1 MKFNYKIK
9 QLNSGFDDNAIFLRN
24 VYLKRGILFD
34 CGRLNSLD
42 NSELLDIS
50 NVFISHTHMDHFGG
64 FDRFLRGCLNS
75 GNTVRFFGPAGIIE
89 NVEGKL
95 RSYNWNLVTDYD
107 FTIEVVELT
116 PATRLGASF
125 STRDTFKKKIFD
137 INSMDIIEIGEGF
150 TLDYEFFDHGIA
162 SVGYRLNEPKNISII
177 KQNLDKLG
185 LVPGR
190 WLKELKARLT
200 AGEGG
205 EIEADTV
212 NGIQRFH
219 IEYLKANLV
228 EYKQPQDVTYITD
241 IAPSSDNIEKAIKF
255 AKNSNL
261 LIIEAVFMEK
271 DAAHSVEKN
280 HLTIN
285 LSKKIFLDSGSDFV
299 RFLHFASR
307 YDRFREEFFAEL
319 RVGVENKFFSC

>member
-24 VYLKRGILFD
+24 VYLKTGVLFD

-75 GNTVRFFGPAGIIE
+75 GNTVRFFGPEGIID

-95 RSYNWNLVTDYD
+95 RSYNWNLIRDYD
-107 FTIEVVELT
+107 FTIEVVELA
-116 PATRLGASF
+116 PFTRSGASF
-125 STRDTFKKKIFD
+125 SARDSFKKNLFD
-137 INSMDIIEIGEGF
+137 ISNGEAVEIGDGF
-150 TLDYEFFDHGIA
+150 TLAYEFFDHSIT
-162 SVGYRLNEPKNISII
+162 SIGYRLNEPKNISII
-177 KQNLDKLG
+177 KENLDNLG
-185 LVPGR
+185 LKPGR

-200 AGEGG
+200 LGESGQ
-205 EIEADTV
+205 IEVDTADGV
-212 NGIQRFH
+212 KCFDM
-219 IEYLKANLV
+219 EYLETNLV
-228 EYKQPQDVTYITD
+228 EYKKPQDVTYITD
-241 IAPSSDNIEKAIKF
+241 IAPSSDNIEKAVKF

-285 LSKKIFLDSGSDFV
+285 LSKKIFIDSGSDFV

-319 RVGVENKFFSC
+319 RNGVENKFFSC